1 MKKTISLLLV
11 LAMVLG
17 LAACGGK
24 KEEAKT
30 LDVAALYDSYTQYL
44 PEMFFPDEDT
54 LLNFLGIQASD
65 CAQYKVAICAEG
77 LRADEV
83 WLIEAKDQAALEN
96 LQQLA
101 QTRIQAKLDETVTY
115 VPEQYVIVEKAQIL
129 TNGLYL
135 ALLISPDVDAMKA
148 GFEAAVQ

>member
-1 MKKTISLLLV
+1 MKKVISLLLALSV
-11 LAMVLG
+11 VLG

-24 KEEAKT
+24 KEEVKT
-30 LDVAALYDSYTQYL
+30 VDVNALYESYTQYL

-65 CAQYKVAICAEG
+65 CTQYKIAICAEG

-83 WLIEAKDQAALEN
+83 WLIEAKDEAALET
-96 LQQLA
+96 LKELG
-101 QTRIQAKLDETVTY
+101 QTRIQAKLDETETY
-115 VPEQYVIVEKAQIL
+115 VPDQYLIVQKAELL

-135 ALLISPDVDAMKA
+135 ALLISPDVDTLKA
-148 GFEAAVQ
+148 GFEAAFQ